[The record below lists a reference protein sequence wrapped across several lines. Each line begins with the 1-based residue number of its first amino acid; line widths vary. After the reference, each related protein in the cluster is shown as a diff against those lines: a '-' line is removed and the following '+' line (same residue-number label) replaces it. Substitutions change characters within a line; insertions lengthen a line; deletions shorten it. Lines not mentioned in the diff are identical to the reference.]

1 MIAEWLGIN
10 REAAKKRIAR
20 LCRRLRE
27 MAVAV
32 REELPMNA
40 RREID
45 RLMRRTSTEAGNSH
59 SGESDDG

>member
-1 MIAEWLGIN
+1 
-10 REAAKKRIAR
+10 
-20 LCRRLRE
+20 